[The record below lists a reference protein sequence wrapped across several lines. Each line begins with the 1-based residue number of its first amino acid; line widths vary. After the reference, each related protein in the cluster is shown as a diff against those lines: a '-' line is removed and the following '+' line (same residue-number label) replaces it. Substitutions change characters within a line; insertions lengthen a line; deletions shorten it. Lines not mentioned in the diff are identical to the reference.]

1 MSDND
6 KIQTIEQDMA
16 RSRAEIE
23 RTAEELKSRVN
34 RDNLAETARQA
45 ILESTQRVEEK
56 VKELAG
62 SAGGR
67 VEDMGAQAAQY
78 FHHNPMPALVAG
90 LGLGLLIAMAE
101 RQNTRSNLELYGTA
115 EPGRFTS
122 ALSRRPALMK
132 AQRRTVRQ
140 ARRLNRKHP
149 LMLGAAVF
157 GVGLLLGSLI
167 PNTRREDELMGAS
180 RDRLLESG
188 KENAQIAVEQ
198 AKSAMTQEL
207 EQKKIEAAELREQ
220 VEVNAMRAFHDA
232 RMQSLGANP
241 NFPTA

>member
-6 KIQTIEQDMA
+6 KIQSIEQDMA

-23 RTAEELKSRVN
+23 RTAEELKARVTP
-34 RDNLAETARQA
+34 DNLAETARQA
-45 ILESTQRVEEK
+45 ILESTQRVEDK

-62 SAGGR
+62 TAGDR
-67 VEDMGAQAAQY
+67 VEDIGSQAAQY
-78 FHHNPMPALVAG
+78 FQHNPMPALLAG
-90 LGLGLLIAMAE
+90 LGLGLLISMAE
-101 RQNTRSNLELYGTA
+101 RQNTRSNMESYGTA
-115 EPGRFTS
+115 EPGRFTQ
-122 ALSRRPALMK
+122 ALSQRPALMR

-167 PNTRREDELMGAS
+167 PNTRREDDLMGPT
-180 RDRLLESG
+180 RDKLLETS
-188 KENAQIAVEQ
+188 KESAQQVVEQ
-198 AKSAMTQEL
+198 AKGAMAQEV

-220 VEVNAMRAFHDA
+220 VEVNAMRAFHNA
-232 RMQSLGANP
+232 RMESVGANP
-241 NFPTA
+241 HNPIA